1 MNIRLRIA
9 LALGAVTLLV
19 AALVLAYNFVYL
31 DRINGKVIIVQGSG
45 FANKLALVNVVAV
58 RRSDALTWR
67 SNVQKSCFAV
77 LDEYRKVIAEEKSE
91 KTQNDLAFEQE
102 LLGASA
108 SLDTAV
114 EMMGLARRIWLIDA
128 GDSESKRR
136 FYLLTGMD
144 KTNALG
150 SVEAAAMSTNWQKAY
165 DLLKNDVIPTLEARI
180 TKAQKNKEARASS
193 ISAEFKDKRR
203 DLLNRSADLI
213 STDALSVMPAYVEV
227 VAADRT
233 DDTGEFSLRLPR
245 GDYFIFAKSERTV
258 ISGVERYYWAQ
269 PITTSSDLASKCL
282 LGNMNLV
289 GVGSGD
295 LWEGFAEQQM
305 RAVEAK

>member
-9 LALGAVTLLV
+9 LALGAVFLLM
-19 AALVLAYNFVYL
+19 AALVLVYNFVYL
-31 DRINGKVIIVQGSG
+31 DRIHGKVIIVQGSG

-58 RRSDALTWR
+58 RRSDALAWR

-77 LDEYRKVIAEEKSE
+77 LEEYRKVIAEEKSE

-108 SLDTAV
+108 SLDAAV

-136 FYLLTGMD
+136 FYLLSGKD

-150 SVEAAAMSTNWQKAY
+150 SVEAAAMSSNWQKAY
-165 DLLKNDVIPTLEARI
+165 DVLKNDVIPTLEAKI
-180 TKAQKNKEARASS
+180 TKSQKNKEARANS

-203 DLLNRSADLI
+203 ELLNRYAELI
-213 STDALSVMPAYVEV
+213 SPEALSIMPSYVEIV
-227 VAADRT
+227 SADRT
-233 DDTGEFSLRLPR
+233 DDTGQFSLRLPR
-245 GDYFIFAKSERTV
+245 GDYYIFAKSERTV

-269 PITTSSDLASKCL
+269 PIATSSELASKCL

>member
-9 LALGAVTLLV
+9 FTLGAVFLLTS
-19 AALVLAYNFVYL
+19 ALALVYNFVYL
-31 DRINGKVIIVQGSG
+31 DRIHGKVIIVQGSG

-58 RRSDALTWR
+58 RRSDAIAWR

-91 KTQNDLAFEQE
+91 KTQNDLAYEQE
-102 LLGASA
+102 LLGSRA
-108 SLDTAV
+108 SLDAAV

-136 FYLLTGMD
+136 FYLLSGND
-144 KTNALG
+144 KAGVLG
-150 SVEAAAMSTNWQKAY
+150 SVEGAAMASNWQKAY
-165 DLLKNDVIPTLEARI
+165 DSLKNDVIPTLEAKI
-180 TKAQKNKEARASS
+180 AKAQKNKEARVNS
-193 ISAEFKDKRR
+193 ISAEFKEKRR
-203 DLLNRSADLI
+203 ELLQRYAELI
-213 STDALSVMPAYVEV
+213 SPEALSIMPSYVEV
-227 VAADRT
+227 VASDRT
-233 DDTGEFSLRLPR
+233 DDTGQFSLRLPR
-245 GDYFIFAKSERTV
+245 GDYYVFAKSERTV

-269 PITTSSDLASKCL
+269 PIATSSQLASKCL

-289 GVGSGD
+289 GAGSGD